1 MGFYATVK
9 MNELIYQCEWS
20 LKQSRRKK
28 ARIKINAFVYETC
41 FKWSERLNI

>member
-9 MNELIYQCEWS
+9 MNELIYQCERS

-28 ARIKINAFVYETC
+28 KQESKLMLLCMKYA
-41 FKWSERLNI
+41 LNGLKD